1 MGVWGRRG
9 DGGCGIPALG
19 VQFLTRKPADGFRW
33 LASRA
38 AGGSHFPA
46 WRSDALFPVFLA
58 NEEAVGG
65 ELAAAVVGGH
75 GELAG
80 GDQVGQDLADA
91 PVGEADAVLEGGL
104 AGDPF
109 AVGIAVAGDG
119 DKDEQVGSA
128 LAGVLPDCGD
138 VVKTHDQEL
147 RVALLA
153 AGEVS
158 G

>member
-1 MGVWGRRG
+1 
-9 DGGCGIPALG
+9 
-19 VQFLTRKPADGFRW
+19 LTLRE
-33 LASRA
+33 
-38 AGGSHFPA
+38 AGGSLFLA
-46 WRSDALFPVFLA
+46 WRSEAPFPVFLA
-58 NEEAVGG
+58 DEEVVGG
-65 ELAAAVVGGH
+65 ELAAAVVRGH

-80 GDQVGQDLADA
+80 GGQVGQDLADA
-91 PVGEADAVLEGGL
+91 PIGEADAALEGGL
-104 AGDPF
+104 AGDPL

-119 DKDEQVGSA
+119 DEDEQVGSA
-128 LAGVLPDCGD
+128 LAGVLPDCGN